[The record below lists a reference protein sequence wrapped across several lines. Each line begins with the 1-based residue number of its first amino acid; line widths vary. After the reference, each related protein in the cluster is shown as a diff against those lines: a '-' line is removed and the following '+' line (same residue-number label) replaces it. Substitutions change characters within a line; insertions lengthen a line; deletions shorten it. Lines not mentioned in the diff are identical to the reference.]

1 MSHLI
6 NIFVEPGKTF
16 AELKEKPSFLLPLA
30 LMIVLTVTMTLFYF
44 NKVDSA
50 WLTEHQLS
58 MSGTEMSS
66 ADIEQAKKVMP
77 SAPMMGIIGAVVGP
91 IFIVLVTMLM
101 ALYYLV
107 AGKITG
113 TAVSFKHGMSLVT
126 WAGVPSLLGM
136 VVAIV
141 GIAMM
146 EPQTALESLM
156 LTNVD
161 PLLVQLPFD
170 HAWSSLAK
178 NFSLLTLWSVLLT
191 VIGWRTWSK
200 GGWGQAITV
209 AIIPSLI
216 IYGGMAAWA
225 LTKS

>member
-30 LMIVLTVTMTLFYF
+30 LMIVLTVVMTLFYF
-44 NKVDSA
+44 NKVDGS

-58 MSGTEMSS
+58 MSGNEMSS
-66 ADIEQAKKVMP
+66 AEIEQAKKMMP
-77 SAPMMGIIGAVVGP
+77 SAPTMGIFGAVFGP
-91 IFIVLVTMLM
+91 IFIVLVTMLV

-113 TAVSFKHGMSLVT
+113 NAVSFKHAMSLVT
-126 WAGVPSLLGM
+126 WSSVPSLLGM

-146 EPQTALESLM
+146 APQTALESLM

-161 PLLVQLPFD
+161 PLLVQLPYD
-170 HAWSSLAK
+170 HTWSSLAK
-178 NFSLLTLWSVLLT
+178 NFNLLSLWSVLL
-191 VIGWRTWSK
+191 VAIGWRTWGK
-200 GGWGQAITV
+200 TGWGQAITV
-209 AIIPSLI
+209 AIIPTLI
-216 IYGGMAAWA
+216 IFGCMAAWA
-225 LTKS
+225 MMKS